1 MHVLAKI
8 RLVLLAAAALC
19 AGLANADYFVFWNV
33 ADVAEEYA
41 FDKAKVAYKAAG
53 AESYS
58 AFLQTPEEI
67 AGVGFRDLRVAA
79 DGTGRSTVGESE
91 GRLLTL
97 DATMDYGST
106 LLQIWL
112 YDEAGAVIGKSAEV
126 MSIASLQ
133 QIGAAGETMD
143 PTLHGIWTATA
154 FVAPEPTSGLLVL
167 LGLAGLALRRRNRV
181 VKA

>member
-8 RLVLLAAAALC
+8 RLALLTAVALC

-33 ADVAEEYA
+33 ADVSEEYA
-41 FDKAKVAYKAAG
+41 FDKAKVAYKTPG
-53 AESYS
+53 AESYG

-79 DGTGRSTVGESE
+79 DETRRSTVGESE
-91 GRLLTL
+91 GRLLALDGTL
-97 DATMDYGST
+97 DYSST

-112 YDEAGAVIGKSAEV
+112 YDDLGAVIGKSAGT
-126 MSIASLQ
+126 MSLADLQ
-133 QIGAAGETMD
+133 AIGAAGETMD
-143 PTLHGIWTATA
+143 PTLHGTWTATT

-167 LGLAGLALRRRNRV
+167 LGLAGLALKRKR
-181 VKA
+181 A